1 MNYTQAANTIRG
13 ALRLKEMI
21 EQVADKMGC
30 VLIEFNREPVR
41 VLLNLRFSNDNPS
54 KITGSGSATMLISE

>member
-1 MNYTQAANTIRG
+1 MNYTQAANTVRG

-21 EQVADKMGC
+21 EQVADKMGY
-30 VLIEFNREPVR
+30 VLIEFNREPVH